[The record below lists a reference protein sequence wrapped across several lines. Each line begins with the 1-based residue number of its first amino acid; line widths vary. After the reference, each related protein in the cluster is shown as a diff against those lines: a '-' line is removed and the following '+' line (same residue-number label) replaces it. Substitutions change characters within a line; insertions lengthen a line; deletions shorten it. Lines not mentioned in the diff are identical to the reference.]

1 MSKTDNLMNFLK
13 IVIPAFHFVVPASE
27 RESPFAAKLNKFK
40 LLQLQALAPLV

>member
-13 IVIPAFHFVVPASE
+13 MLFLHFALSFPPPSGNLHL
-27 RESPFAAKLNKFK
+27 PQKLNKFK